1 VAGAAPDPEPSRAAH
16 RVKVLDEPPEGRQIN
31 PDFYLRRGAV
41 MKVRMVVLGAVS
53 ALWLAGP
60 ATAQRPGT
68 IEVGGFARYT
78 DFDNSLGYA
87 NKVGIGARIGVFLP
101 ARFAIEANLSRTIT
115 DGATIQSIHH
125 RPLHLML
132 EYNVPASPQADLVV
146 GGGYVHNTYNSGAD
160 TTDSGIT
167 GLVGL
172 RYRFP
177 RLVAARLDVNEDF
190 MWSAANKSY
199 RQSYNGNL
207 GLQVGVSVLI
217 GFMK

>member
-1 VAGAAPDPEPSRAAH
+1 
-16 RVKVLDEPPEGRQIN
+16 
-31 PDFYLRRGAV
+31 
-41 MKVRMVVLGAVS
+41 MKVRVVVLGACA
-53 ALWLAGP
+53 ALLLAWP
-60 ATAQRPGT
+60 AAAQRPGT
-68 IEVGGFARYT
+68 VEVGGFLRYT

-101 ARFAIEANLSRTIT
+101 SRFAIEGNLSRTIT
-115 DGATIQSIHH
+115 DGPTVQSIHH

-132 EYNVPASPQADLVV
+132 EYNVPASPQADIVV
-146 GGGYVHNTYNSGAD
+146 GGGYVHNTYNSSAD
-160 TTDSGIT
+160 TTDSGVT

-177 RLVAARLDVNEDF
+177 RLFAARLDVNEDF
-190 MWSAANKSY
+190 MWNAANKSY

-217 GFMK
+217 SFMK